1 MSNNSF
7 YELISNEATIALH
20 VDIQRLSDLS
30 PLALTD
36 VMFSTRVFYDL
47 LGIYLREHLCG
58 AITEISTGS
67 LCQYHIKDRK
77 FNKEATEVIENAV
90 NLLPFLL
97 SSEKPLVL
105 GDENYKILSDKIA
118 LSLLSNSLEVNLE
131 QKSNTPK
138 KIKV

>member
-1 MSNNSF
+1 MNNNNF
-7 YELISNEATIALH
+7 YELTSNEATIALH
-20 VDIQRLSDLS
+20 VDTHRLSDLS
-30 PLALTD
+30 PLAATH
-36 VMFSTRVFYDL
+36 VMFSIRVFYDL
-47 LGIYLREHLCG
+47 LGLYLREYVCE
-58 AITEISTGS
+58 AITENSPNS
-67 LCQYHIKDRK
+67 FCQYHIKDRK
-77 FNKEATEVIENAV
+77 FNKEAKKVIENAV

-105 GDENYKILSDKIA
+105 GEENYKILSDKIA